1 MLDTILVIDSG
12 LGGKDYIEKLKKLHV
27 HDSSDRVK
35 YKCKLIKPF
44 EHMVSSYDKK
54 YVRDNLMALLEKYTK
69 NTNPNVKI
77 HSVVIACHS
86 ASSCILDILIK
97 NNFMLNKVKIYEPIV
112 PLCLFIQQNN
122 TYENKKNKKYKNIL
136 ILCTPLT
143 QKIRWHERLIM
154 QLNGANMNVH
164 YIGFPF
170 LAEQLEKNID
180 YHASLD
186 KLKTKQTFIPRC
198 DCVVLGC
205 THFNTIKDELHQ
217 ELVKKYNFKGII
229 LDSNAVLSNFLYTII

>member
-1 MLDTILVIDSG
+1 MSGTILVIDSG
-12 LGGKDYIEKLKKLHV
+12 LGGKDFIEKLKKLHV
-27 HDSSDRVK
+27 HDSSDRLK

-86 ASSCILDILIK
+86 ASSCILDILIN

-112 PLCLFIQQNN
+112 PLCLFIQQQNN
-122 TYENKKNKKYKNIL
+122 TYENKKIKKYKNIL

-229 LDSNAVLSNFLYTII
+229 LHSNAVLSNFCIQ